1 MAMKP
6 DTEALARLG
15 LVFLK
20 HPKGGVLVKAKKLKP
35 KKP

>member
-1 MAMKP
+1 MTMKP
-6 DTEALARLG
+6 DPEALDRLG

-20 HPKGGVLVKAKKLKP
+20 HPKGGVLVNANKLKP